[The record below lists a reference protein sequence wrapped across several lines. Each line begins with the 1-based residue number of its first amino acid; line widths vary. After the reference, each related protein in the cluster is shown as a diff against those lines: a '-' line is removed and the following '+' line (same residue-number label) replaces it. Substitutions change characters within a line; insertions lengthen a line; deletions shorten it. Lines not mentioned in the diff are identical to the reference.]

1 MPIDDSHQRQIE
13 ETPDLVRDSLE
24 QFQVQLDAD
33 VKKGDTTTPTTSTI
47 FEEAA
52 RENATEYA
60 NPDFRLMFLRTDLF
74 DVTLAVKR
82 FRNYWQNRKR
92 LFGQLH
98 TLTVDPATLDRGY
111 ARLVQHHDRLVMIDP
126 TRVMDHYE
134 IEDVVRSI
142 FFVLSQA
149 IGNSVEAQKRGLV
162 YLIDC
167 EHALALKYFDRPL
180 IRASA
185 SVFNDGFP
193 VRVTAVVVLNL
204 HPVGQWFISAF
215 KLLMKPVVRQRIRVV
230 KNHHPGDDDA
240 KDKLELYA
248 GLNRSELKSNLG
260 YEPWKGSSQ

>member
-13 ETPDLVRDSLE
+13 ETPALVRESLE
-24 QFQVQLDAD
+24 QFQVQLDAN
-33 VKKGDTTTPTTSTI
+33 VKTCGTTI
-47 FEEAA
+47 FVEAA
-52 RENATEYA
+52 RDNATEYD

-82 FRNYWQNRKR
+82 FYNYWQNRKR

-111 ARLVQHHDRLVMIDP
+111 ARLVQHHERLVMIDP
-126 TRVMDHYE
+126 TRVIDHYE
-134 IEDVVRSI
+134 MEDVVRSI
-142 FFVLSQA
+142 FFVLSSA
-149 IGNSVEAQKRGLV
+149 IGNSVEAQKRGIV

-180 IRASA
+180 IRACGN
-185 SVFNDGFP
+185 VFSDGFP

-230 KNHHPGDDDA
+230 KNNHHSSDDNT

-248 GLNRSELKSNLG
+248 GLNRSELKSNLD
-260 YEPWKGSSQ
+260 YEPWKGLSR